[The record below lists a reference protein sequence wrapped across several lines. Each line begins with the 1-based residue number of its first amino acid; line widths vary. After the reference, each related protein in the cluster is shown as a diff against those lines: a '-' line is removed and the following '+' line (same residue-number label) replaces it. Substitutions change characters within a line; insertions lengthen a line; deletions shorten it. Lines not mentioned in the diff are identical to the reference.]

1 MMGYANEVVG
11 GAQLM
16 VYANEVV
23 GGAQLS
29 YICKWSGSIWA
40 PPTTKLLQSYKPQCY
55 VQDLV
60 FEPLPP
66 LSYKP

>member
-1 MMGYANEVVG
+1 MVYANEMVG

-16 VYANEVV
+16 SYANKVV
-23 GGAQLS
+23 VFEPLPPLS
-29 YICKWSGSIWA
+29 CYRAIS
-40 PPTTKLLQSYKPQCY
+40 PNVY

-66 LSYKP
+66 LSCKPQYLLATRLSI